1 MNLRLSRQRALGGDG
16 FDPDPAAD
24 PRVRT
29 AARVQHPL
37 GLCPD
42 AAAGALDVASS
53 WAMLGFSRHAVGI
66 LSFLLGSISVGS
78 WFDVDMKYH
87 EIS

>member
-53 WAMLGFSRHAVGI
+53 WAFRGTLGI
-66 LSFLLGSISVGS
+66 LSEDLGSISVG
-78 WFDVDMKYH
+78 
-87 EIS
+87 